1 MALTQ
6 GFWVSASSFCFLGQC
21 LNGLS
26 LLSIASSLPTECQTE
41 WGDEVIL
48 HLHQSWQFCNA
59 LIWICY
65 KGLSLKVRSVT
76 VGTRAGLNSLQ
87 LCVPNTRVTRDSTEY
102 NTKIPKASI
111 FLSCLQRRKPWWL
124 EPWGLPVGQ
133 KGLHLP
139 SQPSCGIFVSKDF
152 QAEGDR
158 ASKMSSERAELPS
171 VQREQRTGELGNSS
185 KTIRCTR
192 LVVLFGHSSTEWK
205 VPGWLFCV

>member
-65 KGLSLKVRSVT
+65 KGRSLKVRSVT

-102 NTKIPKASI
+102 NTKIPKRTFFSAACKGGSHGGWNRGGFPWGKRVCI
-111 FLSCLQRRKPWWL
+111 FLPS
-124 EPWGLPVGQ
+124 LPVGYLCPRISRQ
-133 KGLHLP
+133 RVTGPAKCH
-139 SQPSCGIFVSKDF
+139 
-152 QAEGDR
+152 
-158 ASKMSSERAELPS
+158 
-171 VQREQRTGELGNSS
+171 QREQSCQVCKGSRGQGSWGTLQRQSD
-185 KTIRCTR
+185 
-192 LVVLFGHSSTEWK
+192 
-205 VPGWLFCV
+205 VPGW